1 MFKAM
6 GKKKMIIFAMSMGS
20 GGAERVISL
29 LLPKLVHDYK
39 VTLFLFFNNLHY
51 PVPEEVDVITVS
63 SKKQLNISDRILIL
77 PKVIT
82 KYRNLLKKENPVVSL
97 SFLTQPN
104 IINGMLKKAFPR
116 TKFIVSER
124 TYPSIAYRSSAFR
137 YHLYQILIKK
147 YYSAAD
153 TVFSNSK
160 EINKDLVGN
169 FGVKNKMKV
178 LYNPVQT
185 FSVNPYRLRDGQ
197 FQIISVG
204 RLIPVKNHVLIP
216 EALLLIEDSERNKMM
231 LEIVGAGFLR
241 DILEE
246 FKAKINLSLPGNSTD
261 VNKHLSQADC
271 FVLSSNSEGFPNAL
285 LEAMAM
291 GLPVISTHCKSG
303 PSELLGFDESKSIA
317 KGNFVEAE
325 YGILV
330 NVNDPEGLKKALL
343 FLYDNPEKRQLYS
356 ELSFRRSQD
365 FSLTNIYNEL
375 IDNIIM

>member
-1 MFKAM
+1 MD
-6 GKKKMIIFAMSMGS
+6 KKKIIIFAMSMGS

-29 LLPKLVHDYK
+29 LLPKLIQDYK

-51 PVPEEVDVITVS
+51 PIPEEVDLITVS
-63 SKKQLNISDRILIL
+63 SKKSLSFSDRLLIL

-82 KYRNLLKKENPVVSL
+82 KYRNLLKKENPAVSL

-104 IINGMLKKAFPR
+104 LINGMLKKKFPQ
-116 TKFIVSER
+116 TKFILSER
-124 TYPSIAYRSSAFR
+124 NYPSIEYRSSAFR

-160 EINKDLVGN
+160 EINKDLVDN

-185 FSVNPYRLRDGQ
+185 FSVNAYRLRDGQ
-197 FQIISVG
+197 FKIISVG

-216 EALLLIEDSERNKMM
+216 EALSLIEDSERNNMT
-231 LEIVGAGFLR
+231 LEIVGEGFLR
-241 DILEE
+241 NVLEE
-246 FKAKINLSLPGNSTD
+246 FKAKINLLLSGNSND
-261 VNKHLSQADC
+261 VNKHLSEADC

-303 PSELLGFDESKSIA
+303 PSELLGFDESESIA
-317 KGNFVEAE
+317 KGDFAEGE
-325 YGILV
+325 YGILI
-330 NVNDPEGLKKALL
+330 NVNDPEGLKKAIL
-343 FLYDNPEKRQLYS
+343 FLYNTPEKRQMYS

-365 FSLTNIYNEL
+365 FSLANIYGEL
-375 IDNIIM
+375 IENIIM

>member
-1 MFKAM
+1 
-6 GKKKMIIFAMSMGS
+6 MSMGS

-29 LLPKLVHDYK
+29 VLPKLVQDYK

-51 PVPEEVDVITVS
+51 TIPEEVDLIIVS
-63 SKKQLNISDRILIL
+63 SKKSLSLSDRILIL
-77 PKVIT
+77 PKVIN
-82 KYRNLLKKENPVVSL
+82 KYRNLLKKENPFVSL

-104 IINGMLKKAFPR
+104 LINGMLKKAFPQ

-137 YHLYQILIKK
+137 YHLYKILIKK

-153 TVFSNSK
+153 TIFSNSL
-160 EINKDLVGN
+160 EINKDLEVN

-178 LYNPVQT
+178 LYNPVNT
-185 FSVNPYRLRDGQ
+185 FLSNPYRQRHEQ
-197 FQIISVG
+197 FKIISVG

-216 EALLLIEDSERNKMM
+216 AALLLIEDSERNRMT
-231 LEIVGAGFLR
+231 LDVVGAGFLR
-241 DILEE
+241 DVLEG
-246 FKAKINLSLPGNSTD
+246 FTTKVNLFLTGNSTN
-261 VNKHLSQADC
+261 VNKHLSEGDC

-291 GLPVISTHCKSG
+291 GLPVISTNCKSG
-303 PSELLGFDESKSIA
+303 PSELLGFDENKNIP
-317 KGNFVEAE
+317 KGGFVEAK
-325 YGILV
+325 YGILI

-343 FLYDNPEKRQLYS
+343 FLYRNPEKRQIYS
-356 ELSFRRSQD
+356 ELGFRRSQD
-365 FSLTNIYNEL
+365 FSVENIYGNF

>member
-1 MFKAM
+1 MS
-6 GKKKMIIFAMSMGS
+6 KKKIVIFAMSMGS

-29 LLPKLVHDYK
+29 LLPKLVQDYK

-51 PVPEEVDVITVS
+51 PIPEDVNLITVS
-63 SKKQLNISDRILIL
+63 SKESLSFSDRILIL

-82 KYRNLLKKENPVVSL
+82 KYRNLLKKENPDVSL

-104 IINGMLKKAFPR
+104 LINGMLKKEFPQ

-147 YYSAAD
+147 YYSAVD

-160 EINKDLVGN
+160 EINKDLAGN

-197 FQIISVG
+197 FKIISVG

-216 EALLLIEDSERNKMM
+216 EALLLIEDSERNNMT
-231 LEIVGAGFLR
+231 LEIVGKGVLR
-241 DILEE
+241 EVLEK
-246 FKAKINLSLPGNSTD
+246 FKAKINLSLPGNSND
-261 VNKHLSQADC
+261 VNKHLSEADC

-291 GLPVISTHCKSG
+291 GLPVISTDCKSG
-303 PSELLGFDESKSIA
+303 PSELLGFDDSKNIA
-317 KGNFVEAE
+317 KGDFAEGE
-325 YGILV
+325 YGILI

-343 FLYDNPEKRQLYS
+343 FLYHNPEKRQMYS

-365 FSLTNIYNEL
+365 FSLANIYGEL
-375 IDNIIM
+375 IENIIM